1 MLDYTVRHRF
11 TVRLDRANGTGW
23 QPLSKKLHGALPGG
37 EKAIAL
43 YLPLF
48 AAAHYEAV
56 PLAPRPIL
64 LDGVFVGVDAV
75 NRGQVFALLT
85 ALDPA
90 GESAAAEVRST
101 ADRDPRRVRGLKS
114 AVRVG
119 DAMTTWWLLPVL
131 AGWQRRWSAR
141 AATS

>member
-48 AAAHYEAV
+48 AAVAAHYEAV
-56 PLAPRPIL
+56 PLAPRGLIIRRPWVRVPPASPVQVSHL
-64 LDGVFVGVDAV
+64 RKRSFLGVGASTLPE
-75 NRGQVFALLT
+75 RT
-85 ALDPA
+85 
-90 GESAAAEVRST
+90 ESAAREFNGTCNGRSSCSPDLHEWVESWC
-101 ADRDPRRVRGLKS
+101 A
-114 AVRVG
+114 
-119 DAMTTWWLLPVL
+119 
-131 AGWQRRWSAR
+131 
-141 AATS
+141 

>member
-48 AAAHYEAV
+48 AAVAAHYEAV
-56 PLAPRPIL
+56 PLAPRGLIIRRPWVRVPPASPVQVTDL
-64 LDGVFVGVDAV
+64 RKRSFLGVGAV
-75 NRGQVFALLT
+75 NFA
-85 ALDPA
+85 
-90 GESAAAEVRST
+90 
-101 ADRDPRRVRGLKS
+101 
-114 AVRVG
+114 
-119 DAMTTWWLLPVL
+119 
-131 AGWQRRWSAR
+131 
-141 AATS
+141 

>member
-48 AAAHYEAV
+48 AAVAAHYEAV
-56 PLAPRPIL
+56 PLAPRGLNTHPRSGGMRTRL
-64 LDGVFVGVDAV
+64 L
-75 NRGQVFALLT
+75 RT
-85 ALDPA
+85 
-90 GESAAAEVRST
+90 VRC
-101 ADRDPRRVRGLKS
+101 A
-114 AVRVG
+114 
-119 DAMTTWWLLPVL
+119 
-131 AGWQRRWSAR
+131 
-141 AATS
+141 